1 MSFSQLLG
9 TLTQISRSQG
19 HEALANSAEL
29 DGLSNKLRDVLNKNH
44 WTKKKYERGPGT
56 TKKKCDTRNA
66 KVGTK
71 CGLVLRTRLLVG
83 NSWWLHNR
91 RQSCHCK
98 LTRRSITIG
107 QKSLLAKMRCAW
119 WNVWFQGPR
128 LQWGFSRKRMKQNE
142 AKNSYLQTK
151 KHVIMKYEDLAYPSP
166 ASRCS
171 SVAPAVR
178 KALAQPKVQT

>member
-19 HEALANSAEL
+19 HEALANPAEL

-107 QKSLLAKMRCAW
+107 QKKLAGKNEVCMMKCLISRTAASMRFFPQK
-119 WNVWFQGPR
+119 NETK
-128 LQWGFSRKRMKQNE
+128 WGQK
-142 AKNSYLQTK
+142 
-151 KHVIMKYEDLAYPSP
+151 
-166 ASRCS
+166 
-171 SVAPAVR
+171 
-178 KALAQPKVQT
+178 